1 MATKSASGSKKSSG
15 KSKSRSRN
23 QSQSQP
29 KDTRS
34 DLQKAGERLA
44 EASGWLLG
52 IVGTALVKQKLGQ
65 TLGKYF

>member
-34 DLQKAGERLA
+34 DLQKAGETFA

-52 IVGTALVKQKLGQ
+52 IVGTVFVKKKLGQ